1 MGAYICL
8 KENWWVPN
16 FAFIKI
22 SILKSLNFLV
32 KPSLIRRHSELLGIE
47 ILLNTQTPEND
58 NFYKKSVL
66 GMWRFAQDQNLE
78 CDDVIWK
85 HSMFLVFHVFLN
97 TQDNFLY
104 ETMQGFG
111 HWSFAPYPKT
121 MNVINFEETTCTV

>member
-1 MGAYICL
+1 LGAYICL

-16 FAFIKI
+16 FAFVKI
-22 SILKSLNFLV
+22 SILKSLVLFV
-32 KPSLIRRHSELLGIE
+32 IPSLIRRHSELLGIE
-47 ILLNTQTPEND
+47 ILLNTQTTENE
-58 NFYKKSVL
+58 NFTRKVFWVCEGLLKTKT
-66 GMWRFAQDQNLE
+66 FE
-78 CDDVIWK
+78 CDDFIWK

-121 MNVINFEETTCTV
+121 MNVINFDETTCRV